1 MNSEKSWERET
12 IEKLASASLREQKTN
27 RRWGI
32 FFKMLFFGY
41 IVFISFSFF
50 DLFDFPSSSVSGQ
63 HTGLVQVFGEIGLE
77 QDASAGN
84 VINGLREAF
93 KNSGTKGVIIHI
105 NSPGGSPAQSRRI
118 FKNILEL
125 KEDYP
130 EIPVYAVVEDI
141 CASGAYYVAVAADE
155 IFVDPASI
163 VGSIGVVINGFG
175 FSESLKK
182 LGIQRR
188 LFTAGDNKGFLDPF
202 SDLNPSHEKH
212 VLALL
217 DQIHQQ
223 FKKNVETSRGD
234 RLAENQDIFS
244 GLIWTGEESIKLG
257 LVDHIGTID
266 YVAKEIIGAEAIINF
281 SHEPHFFDKLATEIS
296 SKVIDIAL
304 SFFYEQQFV
313 VK

>member
-1 MNSEKSWERET
+1 MSAEKSWEREA
-12 IEKLASASLREQKTN
+12 IEKLASASLREQKAN

-32 FFKMLFFGY
+32 FFKILFFGY
-41 IVFISFSFF
+41 IVFISLSFV
-50 DLFDFPSSSVSGQ
+50 DLFDFPSSPVSGQ

-77 QDASAGN
+77 QDASAEN
-84 VINGLREAF
+84 VIYGLREAF
-93 KNSGTKGVIIHI
+93 QNSGTKGVIIHI

-118 FKNILEL
+118 FKKIIEL

-130 EIPVYAVVEDI
+130 KIPVYAVVEDI
-141 CASGAYYVAVAADE
+141 CASGAYYVAIAADK

-163 VGSIGVVINGFG
+163 VGSIGVIINGFG

-188 LFTAGDNKGFLDPF
+188 LFSAGDNKGFLDPF

-212 VLALL
+212 VLSLL

-223 FKKNVETSRGD
+223 FKKNVEKYRGD
-234 RLAENQDIFS
+234 RLVKDQDIFS
-244 GLIWTGEESIKLG
+244 GLIWTGEESMKLG
-257 LVDHIGTID
+257 LVDQIGTID
-266 YVAKEIIGAEAIINF
+266 YVAKKIIGAEVIINF
-281 SHEPHFFDKLATEIS
+281 SQKPHFFDKLATEIS
-296 SKVIDIAL
+296 GKVFDSAL
-304 SFFYEQQFV
+304 SFFYEQPFV